1 MLDTL
6 LCFSLTW
13 RALWLCLLIPQQ
25 RRPVGHIR
33 CAQMLDDWLVDW
45 KEADMSL
52 EDRLSVPDGPLS
64 KNRRQSRKLC
74 PRKTTGCQ
82 LHASSTVEKRQSGSK
97 KELRSYSSWMYSFH
111 RSSFHLYQ
119 LVGYSQEPLRPH
131 TTLQVSTHLCAI
143 RWTWRKNKLAHDSIS
158 FPPSPP
164 STILSIIFPLFF
176 LKKFIC
182 CQRESVVF
190 VINVVEIQICPPRKG
205 VFINSHSPEN

>member
-1 MLDTL
+1 MLDIS
-6 LCFSLTW
+6 LCFSLTQ

-33 CAQMLDDWLVDW
+33 CARMLDDWLVDW

-74 PRKTTGCQ
+74 PRKTTSCQ
-82 LHASSTVEKRQSGSK
+82 LNQALLRRGKEEAKRNKEVILLGSVASTA
-97 KELRSYSSWMYSFH
+97 
-111 RSSFHLYQ
+111 SSFHLYQ
-119 LVGYSQEPLRPH
+119 LVGYSQEPLHPH
-131 TTLQVSTHLCAI
+131 VTLQVSTHLCTI
-143 RWTWRKNKLAHDSIS
+143 RWTWRKNTLASWFYFLLTLPSHS
-158 FPPSPP
+158 FNHFS
-164 STILSIIFPLFF
+164 SFF
-176 LKKFIC
+176 FFFWKKFIC